1 MSKTSGIG
9 EPWAA
14 HFHPALSTWFE
25 QRFGEPTEPQ
35 KKGWPAIKKGD
46 HVLIASPTGSG
57 KTLAAF
63 LCAID
68 RLVQQGI
75 QGHLSNTTQVLYLS
89 PLKALA
95 NDVRKNLLE
104 PLQQIREVAG
114 QMQLEIPK
122 IRPLV
127 RTGDTPAKERQSM
140 IRKPP
145 HILVTTPESLF
156 ILLTSE
162 SGQRILQG
170 VNTVI
175 VDEIHALARDKRG
188 SHLSLS
194 LERLEALTGQPLQ
207 RIGLSATQKPI
218 EAIARFLTGV
228 DRSAVVLDMGHQRHM
243 ELAVEVPGDE
253 LGAVASNEMWE
264 EIYDRLS
271 HLIRLHHTTLV
282 FVNTRRL
289 AEKVTY
295 HLAERFED
303 DSIAAHHGSLSR
315 EIRLETEE
323 RLKTGALKAVVATA
337 SLELGIDIGSVDL
350 VCQLGSP
357 RWISLAL
364 QRIGRS
370 GHWKGSIPKG
380 RIFATTRD
388 ELVECAALVRS
399 IKNGQLDQ
407 IRIPPSPLDILAQQI
422 VAAAASREWEEEE
435 LFQVVRRAAPYSSLL
450 RSEFDAIVTMLA
462 EGISTRQ
469 GRRGAYLHRDRING
483 KIRARRGARLAA
495 ITSGGAIP
503 DRADY
508 LVKADPEEVLVGT
521 LDEDFAIESMRGD
534 IFLLG
539 NTSWR
544 IRRVETGV
552 VRVENAGGAPPTVP
566 FWRGEAPARTDELSQ
581 AFSELREQIVAL
593 GSEKAQQWLKREC
606 GLDDRGAEQAV
617 HYVVA
622 GKSALG
628 ALATHNCVVAE
639 RFFDESGGMQLVLHA
654 PFGSRINRAWGLALR
669 KRFCRSFNFELQAAA
684 TENGIL
690 ISLSD
695 QHSLPLDSIF
705 AFLSSHSVRDVL
717 IQALLAVPLFG
728 TRWRWNAS
736 RALAIIRFFKGRK
749 VPPPLQRIRSDDL
762 LASIF
767 PEQAACQENIQGEIE
782 VPDHPLVFET
792 VRDCVNEAM
801 DVDGL
806 IEILSGIEDGDIQ
819 CVAVDTREPSP
830 FSHEILNANAYAFL
844 DDAPLEERRARAVQ
858 TRRTLSG
865 PTRELG
871 VFDAEA
877 IEQVAQE
884 AWPPME
890 NADEVHDALLSLGV
904 LTDPEVER
912 SRNLLRQLVED
923 KRAGRVIVE
932 PVVEEE
938 NQRPRE
944 PVSLWFATERMNLI
958 RCVYP
963 AGQIVPTLEVAE
975 KHLWEKD
982 RGLEGEKAVR
992 ELVRCRL
999 QSSGPTTLPE
1009 ICRLLNLAQGAL
1021 EIALQGL
1028 QGEGQILSGSYRAS
1042 AGELEW
1048 CDRRLLARIHRLTL
1062 GRLRREIEPVSPAE
1076 LMRFLLSWQHLPSGT
1091 QLHGEQGLSVILDQ
1105 LQGFEVATAAWEEFL
1120 LPSRISGYVPELL
1133 DRLCLSGEFVWGRL
1147 SAPST
1152 LETEAVKERP
1162 YSSPRG
1168 IRPSRLAPVAF
1179 FKRMEM
1185 PDFFLLRNLENG
1197 KLDPSAQQVEQ
1208 LNLSHPAHEVLEQLR
1223 RWGAC
1228 FFEDLVRTTGRLPME
1243 VEEGLWELVAAG
1255 LATADGFDSLRFL
1268 IDPNRKRGFLRRA
1281 SRKSSRRTLRR
1292 SMGRWTLIGDTLR
1305 IHGERSEIKGEFLGL
1320 APNSALEL
1328 VARQLLKRWGVVFR
1342 DLLARESLGFAW
1354 RDLLKIYRT
1363 MEAQGLVRG
1372 GRFVSGFVGEQFALP
1387 EALDALRAIRRNP
1400 PTGEVLRISAADP
1413 LNLIGIIT
1421 PGSRLRP
1428 HPTRFAYYRDGVPVE
1443 EEDFL
1448 IAKSLSASVS

>member
-1 MSKTSGIG
+1 M
-9 EPWAA
+9 
-14 HFHPALSTWFE
+14 
-25 QRFGEPTEPQ
+25 
-35 KKGWPAIKKGD
+35 GWPVIQKGN

-63 LCAID
+63 LWAID
-68 RLVQQGI
+68 RLVQQGVE
-75 QGHLSNTTQVLYLS
+75 GHLSDIIQVLYLS

-104 PLQQIREVAG
+104 PLQQIREIAA
-114 QMQLEIPK
+114 QMQLEIPEV
-122 IRPLV
+122 RALV
-127 RTGDTPAKERQSM
+127 RTGDTPGKERQRM

-162 SGQRILQG
+162 SGQRMLQA

-194 LERLEALTGQPLQ
+194 LERLEVLTGQPFQ

-218 EAIARFLTGV
+218 EAIARFLTGAN
-228 DRSAVVLDMGHQRHM
+228 RSAEVLDMGHQRQM
-243 ELAVEVPGDE
+243 ELAVEVPNDE

-271 HLIRLHHTTLV
+271 QLIRQHRTTLI

-289 AEKVTY
+289 AEKLAY

-303 DSIAAHHGSLSR
+303 NSIAAHHGSLSR
-315 EIRLETEE
+315 EIRLDTEE
-323 RLKTGALKAVVATA
+323 RLKTGKLKAVVATA

-350 VCQLGSP
+350 VCQLGST

-388 ELVECAALVRS
+388 ELLECAALVRS
-399 IKNGQLDQ
+399 IKKGQLDQ
-407 IRIPPSPLDILAQQI
+407 IRIPPAPLDILAQQI

-435 LFQVVRRAAPYSSLL
+435 LFQVFRRAAPYSSLL
-450 RSEFDAIVTMLA
+450 HREFDAVVTMLA

-508 LVKADPEEVLVGT
+508 LVKADPEEILVGT
-521 LDEDFAIESMRGD
+521 LDEDFAIESMQGD

-566 FWRGEAPARTDELSQ
+566 FWRGEAPARTTELSQ
-581 AFSELREQIVAL
+581 AFSEVREQIVAL
-593 GSEKAQQWLKREC
+593 GENKAQQWLKREC
-606 GLDDRGAEQAV
+606 GLDDRGADQAV
-617 HYVVA
+617 QYVLA
-622 GKSALG
+622 GKAALG
-628 ALATHNCVVAE
+628 ALPTQACIVAE
-639 RFFDESGGMQLVLHA
+639 RFFDESGGMQLVLHS

-695 QHSLPLDSIF
+695 QHSFPLDSIF
-705 AFLSSHSVRDVL
+705 AFLSSHNVRDVL

-728 TRWRWNAS
+728 TRWRWNAN
-736 RALAIIRFFKGRK
+736 RALAILRFLKGRK
-749 VPPPLQRIRSDDL
+749 VPPPLQQIRSDDL

-767 PEQAACQENIQGEIE
+767 PEQAACLENIQGDIV

-806 IEILSGIEDGDIQ
+806 IEILSRIEAGKVR

-830 FSHEILNANAYAFL
+830 FSHEILNSHAYAFL

-865 PTRELG
+865 PARELG
-871 VFDAEA
+871 VLDAEA
-877 IEQVAQE
+877 IEQVTQDT
-884 AWPPME
+884 WPRMAD
-890 NADEVHDALLSLGV
+890 ADELHDALLTLGV
-904 LTDPEVER
+904 LTDTEVAHH
-912 SRNLLRQLVED
+912 RNLLEQLVEHE
-923 KRAGRVIVE
+923 RAGRVMVM
-932 PVVEEE
+932 PMLEEG
-938 NQRPRE
+938 NQTLRE
-944 PVSLWFATERMNLI
+944 PMALWFATERMNLI
-958 RCVYP
+958 RSVYSE
-963 AGQIVPTLEVAE
+963 GQIVPKLDVPE
-975 KHLWEKD
+975 KVLWEKD
-982 RGLEGEKAVR
+982 RDLEVEQAVR

-999 QSSGPTTLPE
+999 QSSGPKTLGE
-1009 ICRLLNLAQGAL
+1009 LCRLLNIPRGTL
-1021 EIALQGL
+1021 EVALQGL
-1028 QGEGQILSGSYRAS
+1028 QKDGQILSGSYRSS

-1062 GRLRREIEPVSPAE
+1062 GCLRREIEPVSPAE
-1076 LMRFLLSWQHLPSGT
+1076 FMRFLFTWQHLPSGT
-1091 QLHGEQGLSVILDQ
+1091 QLHGEKGLSIILDQ
-1105 LQGFEVATAAWEEFL
+1105 LQGFEAATAAWEEFL
-1120 LPSRISGYVPELL
+1120 LPSRINRYAPEHL

-1147 SAPST
+1147 SVPSS
-1152 LETEAVKERP
+1152 LETESMEERP

-1185 PDFFLLRNLENG
+1185 PDFFMLRKLETG
-1197 KLDPSAQQVEQ
+1197 KRDQDDQQVEE
-1208 LNLSHPAHEVLEQLR
+1208 LNLSHPAHEVLEQLQ

-1228 FFEDLVRTTGRLPME
+1228 FFEDLVRTTGRLPVE

-1255 LATADGFDSLRFL
+1255 IATADGFDSLRFL
-1268 IDPNRKRGFLRRA
+1268 IDPNRKRGFPHRA
-1281 SRKSSRRTLRR
+1281 SRKSRRRTLKR

-1305 IHGERSEIKGEFLGL
+1305 IPGGNSGTVPEFSE
-1320 APNSALEL
+1320 NSWDSPRNSSLEL
-1328 VARQLLKRWGVVFR
+1328 IARQLLERWGVVFR
-1342 DLLARESLGFAW
+1342 DLLARESLLFPW
-1354 RDLLKIYRT
+1354 RDLLKIYRPL
-1363 MEAQGLVRG
+1363 EARGLVRG

-1387 EALDALRAIRRNP
+1387 EALDALRAVRRSQ
-1400 PTGEVLRISAADP
+1400 PTGEVIRISAADP

-1428 HPTRFAYYRDGVPVE
+1428 HPTRFAYYRDGVPVDE
-1443 EEDFL
+1443 EHFL

>member
-1 MSKTSGIG
+1 MKRPSGV
-9 EPWAA
+9 EEDPLAT
-14 HFHPALSTWFE
+14 HFHPAVSAWF
-25 QRFGEPTEPQ
+25 QRRFGEATQPH
-35 KKGWPAIKKGD
+35 KLGWPVIQKGD

-68 RLVQQGI
+68 RLVQRGVE
-75 QGHLSNTTQVLYLS
+75 GHLSDTTQVLYIS

-95 NDVRKNLLE
+95 NDVRRNLLE
-104 PLQQIREVAG
+104 PLQEIRERAS
-114 QMQLEIPK
+114 QMQLTIPE
-122 IRPLV
+122 IRPQV
-127 RTGDTPAKERQSM
+127 RTGDTLGSERQQM

-162 SGQRILQG
+162 SGRRMLQT
-170 VNTVI
+170 VKTVI
-175 VDEIHALARDKRG
+175 VDEIHALAKDKRG

-194 LERLEALTGQPLQ
+194 LERLEVLTGEPFQ
-207 RIGLSATQKPI
+207 RVGLSATQKPI
-218 EAIARFLTGV
+218 EEIARFLTGV
-228 DRSAVVLDMGHQRHM
+228 EREAVVLDLGHQRHM
-243 ELAVEVPGDE
+243 ELAVEVPRDE

-264 EIYDRLS
+264 EIYERLS
-271 HLIRLHHTTLV
+271 KLIQQHRTTLI

-289 AEKVTY
+289 AERVAY

-315 EIRLETEE
+315 DIRLRTEE
-323 RLKTGALKAVVATA
+323 RLKTGELKAVVATA
-337 SLELGIDIGSVDL
+337 SLELGIDIGSIDL
-350 VCQLGSP
+350 VCQIGST
-357 RWISLAL
+357 RLISLAL

-388 ELVECAALVRS
+388 ELLECAALVRA
-399 IKNGQLDQ
+399 IRKGQLDR
-407 IRIPPSPLDILAQQI
+407 IRIPPAPLDILAQQI
-422 VAAAASREWEEEE
+422 VAAAASREWGEEE
-435 LFQVVRRAAPYSSLL
+435 LFQVFRRAAPYSSLL
-450 RSEFDAIVTMLA
+450 HRDFDAVLTMLA
-462 EGISTRQ
+462 EGISTRR

-495 ITSGGAIP
+495 FTSGGAIP

-508 LVKADPEEVLVGT
+508 LVKADPEETVVGT
-521 LDEDFAIESMRGD
+521 LDEDFAVESMQGD

-544 IRRVETGV
+544 IRRVEAGV

-566 FWRGEAPARTDELSQ
+566 FWRGEAPARTAELSQ
-581 AFSELREQIVAL
+581 AFSELREQILAR
-593 GSEKAQQWLKREC
+593 GKEAQQWLKGEC
-606 GLDDRGAEQAV
+606 GLDDSGAQQAV
-617 HYVVA
+617 QYVLA
-622 GKSALG
+622 GKAALG
-628 ALATHNCVVAE
+628 ALATQSRVVAE

-695 QHSLPLDSIF
+695 QHSFPLDSIF
-705 AFLSSHSVRDVL
+705 AFLSSKNVREVL

-736 RALAIIRFFKGRK
+736 RALAILRFSGGRK

-767 PEQAACQENIQGEIE
+767 PEQAACLENIQGDIV

-792 VRDCVNEAM
+792 VRDCLNEAM

-806 IEILSGIEDGDIQ
+806 IEILRKIEDGDIQ
-819 CVAVDTREPSP
+819 CVAVDTGEPSP

-858 TRRTLSG
+858 TRRTLSRQD
-865 PTRELG
+865 RELG
-871 VFDAEA
+871 ILDAQA
-877 IEQVAQE
+877 IQQVAEE
-884 AWPPME
+884 AWPPLE
-890 NADEVHDALLSLGV
+890 NADELHDALLTLGV
-904 LTDPEVER
+904 LTNTEVEH
-912 SRNLLRQLVED
+912 SRNLLEHLVEH
-923 KRAGRVIVE
+923 KRAGRVILEPIVE
-932 PVVEEE
+932 RE
-938 NQRPRE
+938 NQTPQE
-944 PVSLWFATERMNLI
+944 PITFWFATERINLVRSI
-958 RCVYP
+958 YP
-963 AGQIVPTLEVAE
+963 EGQIVPGLQVAE
-975 KHLWEKD
+975 RYLWEKD
-982 RGLEGEKAVR
+982 RDLDAEQAVR

-999 QSSGPTTLPE
+999 QSSGPATSSEL
-1009 ICRLLNLAQGAL
+1009 CHLLNLPQSA
-1021 EIALQGL
+1021 IDTALQAL
-1028 QGEGQILSGSYRAS
+1028 QKDGQILSGSFRAS

-1062 GRLRREIEPVSPAE
+1062 GRLRREIEPVSPAQF
-1076 LMRFLLSWQHLPSGT
+1076 MRFLFRWQHLSSGT
-1091 QLHGEQGLSVILDQ
+1091 QLHGEQGLSMTLDQ
-1105 LQGFEVATAAWEEFL
+1105 LQGFEAAAAAWEDFL

-1133 DRLCLSGEFVWGRL
+1133 DRLCLSGEFAWGRL
-1147 SAPST
+1147 SFAST
-1152 LETEAVKERP
+1152 LETEAVNDRP

-1168 IRPSRLAPVAF
+1168 TRPSRLAPVAF
-1179 FKRMEM
+1179 FRRREM
-1185 PDFFLLRNLENG
+1185 REFFLLRKIDSG
-1197 KLDPSAQQVEQ
+1197 QLDQGNQPAAQ
-1208 LNLSHPAHEVLEQLR
+1208 LNLSHPANEVLEQLQ

-1228 FFEDLVRTTGRLPME
+1228 FLEDLVRTTERLPLE

-1255 LATADGFDSLRFL
+1255 LATADGFDNLRFL
-1268 IDPNRKRGFLRRA
+1268 IDPKRKRGFAHRSSGRSRLRTI
-1281 SRKSSRRTLRR
+1281 KR
-1292 SMGRWTLIGDTLR
+1292 SMGRWTLLDLP
-1305 IHGERSEIKGEFLGL
+1305 GENSGTVPKISQTVNVEF
-1320 APNSALEL
+1320 

-1342 DLLARESLGFAW
+1342 DLLARESLLPAW
-1354 RDLLKIYRT
+1354 RDLLATYRT
-1363 MEAQGLVRG
+1363 MEAQGLIRG

-1387 EALDALRAIRRNP
+1387 EALDALRATRRSQ
-1400 PTGEVLRISAADP
+1400 PTGQVLRISAADP

-1428 HPTRFAYYRDGVPVE
+1428 HPTRFSYYRDGVPVE
-1443 EEDFL
+1443 EESFL
-1448 IAKSLSASVS
+1448 LSKSLSA